1 MGNFARVWKTGVVVI
16 ALLATL
22 LACGNSELSRARNS
36 ALVAGTACTKLG
48 KMSKISKVSVV
59 CAKTNKGKI
68 WYPTMKSRGRSV
80 ACAKPGTVRKKKSV
94 VWVCGVSKGKKLW
107 RATAPLPPA
116 VLQAAVAVTLP
127 GATET
132 APVLEST
139 DVATPQSPVV
149 ADNNVLADPAIADD
163 PPVTTV
169 PTATTVLIATTVPTV
184 AAEVITSVP
193 DAPINITAVRGNG
206 QVTVSW
212 NAPQNDGGS
221 EIISYQVKSNGD
233 SAHTCFAPGSTSC
246 IVTDLKNGES
256 YAFTVTARNSAGN
269 SLPSAPSAVVVP
281 ATVPGEDTSLTLV
294 SRGDTIAR
302 VDWKAL
308 VDDGGLPI
316 KSYTVVVEEI
326 AYDSSTGI
334 GRLIPGCTVVNKGE
348 SSFFCT
354 IKNLNPINS
363 YRLVLVA
370 TNGVGSSFIS
380 RDEEGIPIHSI
391 WVISTA
397 A

>member
-16 ALLATL
+16 ALLATVV
-22 LACGNSELSRARNS
+22 ACGNSELSRARNS

-80 ACAKPGTVRKKKSV
+80 PCTKPGTVRKKKSV

-116 VLQAAVAVTLP
+116 VLQAAVAVTSP

-169 PTATTVLIATTVPTV
+169 PTETTVPTV
-184 AAEVITSVP
+184 TAGVLP
-193 DAPINITAVRGNG
+193 DAPTSIKAVRGNG

-233 SAHTCFAPGSTSC
+233 SAHTCFASGSTSC

-281 ATVPGEDTSLTLV
+281 ATVPGEDTSLRLV
-294 SRGDTIAR
+294 SNAGTSVIMA
-302 VDWKAL
+302 WSAQ
-308 VDDGGLPI
+308 VDDGGSSI
-316 KSYTVVVEEI
+316 NSYTVFVEAIAGPDVV
-326 AYDSSTGI
+326 SGQVMQ
-334 GRLIPGCTVVNKGE
+334 GCTVINTGQA
-348 SSFFCT
+348 SFICT
-354 IKNLNPINS
+354 IKFIDPTAAYL
-363 YRLVLVA
+363 LKLVA
-370 TNGVGSSFIS
+370 TNAVGSSPIS
-380 RDEEGIPIHSI
+380 RDKDGFPARAFLLQP
-391 WVISTA
+391 TA